1 MTNIR
6 SVSNELGLIHGCK
19 TKIIPYVLTCD
30 DRIEAYIQSVTLK
43 KTLESVSMETRG
55 TKTYILNR
63 TSYYK
68 EKTFTGTDE
77 EYLKLMEESNT
88 IYINNLDNS
97 IDESRIWELGLLFGD
112 VKRVIMGINRNFL
125 TFCGFCFI
133 EYYNKEDANK
143 CKIWCDKL
151 VFERKSLN
159 NMEEVFL
166 EEK

>member
-1 MTNIR
+1 MSPLQKYYAT
-6 SVSNELGLIHGCK
+6 
-19 TKIIPYVLTCD
+19 D
-30 DRIEAYIQSVTLK
+30 
-43 KTLESVSMETRG
+43 
-55 TKTYILNR
+55 R

-88 IYINNLDNS
+88 VYINNLDNS

-151 VFERKSLN
+151 VFERKSLSVDKDYGFK
-159 NMEEVFL
+159 EGRQYGRGVFGG
-166 EEK
+166 KMKDDNVKKRRYYGK

>member
-1 MTNIR
+1 MSPLQKYYAT
-6 SVSNELGLIHGCK
+6 
-19 TKIIPYVLTCD
+19 D
-30 DRIEAYIQSVTLK
+30 
-43 KTLESVSMETRG
+43 
-55 TKTYILNR
+55 R

-151 VFERKSLN
+151 VFERKSLSVDKDYGFK
-159 NMEEVFL
+159 EGRQYGRGVFGG
-166 EEK
+166 KMKDDNVKKRRYYGK